1 MRGVAVIPRDSG
13 DLARADLVQSFHRR
27 RWTAVLSFTV
37 IAVILVALSAA
48 SPALGWGFTLALVAS
63 YGATTA
69 VGQVLLLRL
78 ERRLR
83 GGMRLEV
90 VEQQY
95 RRTTAVNNV
104 VLIVLF
110 IILLLALRRF

>member
-1 MRGVAVIPRDSG
+1 MIPTDSG

-27 RWTAVLSFTV
+27 RWTAVVAFAV
-37 IAVILVALSAA
+37 IAVILVALRAV

-95 RRTTAVNNV
+95 RRTMMVNNV
-104 VLIVLF
+104 VLIVLL
-110 IILLLALRRF
+110 IVLLLLFREI